1 MPSDGRSLRRGLAAA
16 LFVRYLG
23 AGSWAPLQ
31 VLFFVRSVGLSTGNV
46 VMGLTAAGLA
56 GLVAGPLV
64 GRLADR
70 FGPREVGIAGLV
82 AQAAAAGALLLVEG
96 MAGFLVVITLIALGR
111 GAFPAISGALI
122 AYVGGEDRVAYRAR
136 IYSLQNLAMVSG
148 SLLGGLALQADTR
161 TAYVIAICADV
172 VSYLVAAV
180 LVARLPHLPPI
191 PKEPGSGRH
200 YALADRPFL
209 AVSVLAGTL
218 VMFDVFMTVLM
229 PVWIAE
235 YTKAP
240 RWTVSLVF
248 ALSCA
253 LVVLLQTKVAKGV
266 ETPRDGAL
274 AMRRSGPVIAV
285 AMALVFAAAHL
296 PMYAAM
302 GLILIGTAAL
312 TFGEMLF
319 TAGEYALSFGLAPE
333 HAQGE
338 YQGVFSVGVGIGGA
352 VAPTVLNALC
362 LGAGPVGWAVL
373 VTLMVAAGAAVP
385 PVAAIAERGRDQRE
399 GNREKEREPR
409 PAG

>member
-1 MPSDGRSLRRGLAAA
+1 M
-16 LFVRYLG
+16 
-23 AGSWAPLQ
+23 
-31 VLFFVRSVGLSTGNV
+31 
-46 VMGLTAAGLA
+46 
-56 GLVAGPLV
+56 
-64 GRLADR
+64 
-70 FGPREVGIAGLV
+70 
-82 AQAAAAGALLLVEG
+82 
-96 MAGFLVVITLIALGR
+96 
-111 GAFPAISGALI
+111 
-122 AYVGGEDRVAYRAR
+122 
-136 IYSLQNLAMVSG
+136 
-148 SLLGGLALQADTR
+148 
-161 TAYVIAICADV
+161 
-172 VSYLVAAV
+172 
-180 LVARLPHLPPI
+180 
-191 PKEPGSGRH
+191 
-200 YALADRPFL
+200 
-209 AVSVLAGTL
+209 LAGTL

-274 AMRRSGPVIAV
+274 AMRRSGPVIAL
-285 AMALVFAAAHL
+285 AMGLVFAAAHV

-362 LGAGPVGWAVL
+362 LSAGPLGWAVL
-373 VTLMVAAGAAVP
+373 VTLIVAAGAAVP

-399 GNREKEREPR
+399 REREREPR